1 MRALEA
7 LQRDVVSTSS
17 ADTIGGVDG
26 FVIAAGPARIV
37 TLRLNRTAHDDAN
50 LLDWSELSAFGR
62 DAITV
67 GSPSVLRAA
76 RDQAEAIAAA
86 RSHDLLGKTT
96 LTENGDGLGTV
107 TDIDFDPASGVIT
120 AILTDRHEIPGPRL
134 LALGSHAAIFSVPD
148 QSMRS
153 TQG

>member
-7 LQRDVVSTSS
+7 LQRDVVSTWT
-17 ADTIGGVDG
+17 AETIGGVEG
-26 FVIAAGPARIV
+26 FVVAPGPARVV

-50 LLDWSELSAFGR
+50 LLDWSEVASFGP

-67 GSPSVLRAA
+67 GSPNALRVPG
-76 RDQAEAIAAA
+76 DEAEETTTS

-107 TDIDFDPASGVIT
+107 TDIEFDPASGVIT
-120 AILTDRHEIPGPRL
+120 TILTDRQEIAGPRL
-134 LALGSHAAIFSVPD
+134 LALGSHAAIFSVTDPTL
-148 QSMRS
+148 RS